1 MTDEPANVADLA
13 RPFTLW
19 SVDELMVLKAE
30 YEARGIRIVN
40 SVPWEALAPLLAGAA
55 IYFKTFLETLAK
67 HNAEALIDA
76 VHTRV
81 RKNGKTIAFLV
92 GADGDAIA
100 KFAVIGDLPDAARL
114 ALLDPD
120 VIAEALRGKI
130 LRWMTMP
137 WPGVR
142 TATRTSPR
150 NSLTESS
157 DTAWRPA
164 LKDPI
169 VRPGHR
175 GRAPTS
181 LPGKRSA
188 RIVGGEVSGQ
198 DSASSPAS

>member
-1 MTDEPANVADLA
+1 MTDEPANVADSA

-19 SVDELMVLKAE
+19 SVDELMALKAE
-30 YEARGIRIVN
+30 YEARGIGIVN

-55 IYFKTFLETLAK
+55 IYSKTFLETLAK

-130 LRWMTMP
+130 LRWNDDAM
-137 WPGVR
+137 
-142 TATRTSPR
+142 
-150 NSLTESS
+150 
-157 DTAWRPA
+157 AWRS
-164 LKDPI
+164 D
-169 VRPGHR
+169 GN
-175 GRAPTS
+175 
-181 LPGKRSA
+181 
-188 RIVGGEVSGQ
+188 Q
-198 DSASSPAS
+198 DES